1 MNSFMSLR
9 LRQPGAVLG
18 LAAAAILA
26 LAPDA
31 SAALVVNIQSVSASA
46 GSTGNAL
53 DVTLQNTGTSAVS
66 NIGAYAFEITV
77 PSNSAITFT
86 AVNTSTTTFNYIF
99 AGTSFFQNVVP
110 GGISVQPPNL
120 PGQTLEAQ
128 DITTS
133 TSGITLNANSSLGL
147 GHILFNVAPGAASG
161 AVTVTPAPNA
171 IATNLSNVSD
181 APLTLN
187 TLNSGTITIQ
197 GGAAVPEPSS
207 LLLALLAAATLSA
220 AVRVWRAVGR
230 GSARS
235 AAKPNA

>member
-1 MNSFMSLR
+1 
-9 LRQPGAVLG
+9 
-18 LAAAAILA
+18 
-26 LAPDA
+26 
-31 SAALVVNIQSVSASA
+31 
-46 GSTGNAL
+46 
-53 DVTLQNTGTSAVS
+53 
-66 NIGAYAFEITV
+66 
-77 PSNSAITFT
+77 
-86 AVNTSTTTFNYIF
+86 
-99 AGTSFFQNVVP
+99 VP

-235 AAKPNA
+235 AAKQNA